1 MGSFPEDLS
10 ASYGVGHK
18 PPRRDTPLGQFVIH
32 PRSCHHEAG
41 STPCPKMLSASRADT
56 YMSWAMFPLSNIWW
70 NHKNP
75 FPLCLIHLH
84 VSSLTGLG
92 ALGLG
97 SHHPGAHAFGVLGNR
112 KCLGTGQA
120 RSPCLGTK
128 KREGQG
134 QVRRQEQPSWSAHC
148 FFLQPP
154 GEQEARTHSA
164 GV

>member
-1 MGSFPEDLS
+1 MEGRELS
-10 ASYGVGHK
+10 EKALVQRLAVNPSRSTTTPWAAFRRTSQPHGVGHK
-18 PPRRDTPLGQFVIH
+18 PLRRDTPLGQFVIH

-56 YMSWAMFPLSNIWW
+56 YMSWAMFPLSDIWW

-75 FPLCLIHLH
+75 FPLCLIHFH

-92 ALGLG
+92 SLGLG

-120 RSPCLGTK
+120 RSPCL
-128 KREGQG
+128 
-134 QVRRQEQPSWSAHC
+134 
-148 FFLQPP
+148 
-154 GEQEARTHSA
+154 
-164 GV
+164 